1 LQQALELYY
10 TKPLDKSMKNRFLFI
25 VFLFFLSCSNSPR
38 YLKNNNRA
46 SKSSLKKTGKK
57 NRSGKSRKITKHR
70 KIIKGVS
77 SFYAEDFHG
86 KLTANGEVYDMY
98 GLTAAHKTLPLNTV
112 CRVTNLENDKSL
124 ILRINDRGPYIKGR
138 ILDCSYGAA
147 KKLDFINQGTTKVKI
162 EVIEWGDNKYMKH
175 RTLK

>member
-1 LQQALELYY
+1 M
-10 TKPLDKSMKNRFLFI
+10 KKIIPLIITAILCNA
-25 VFLFFLSCSNSPR
+25 CSNSPR
-38 YLKNNNRA
+38 YRAGSDSPKNIKTKNLPELKT
-46 SKSSLKKTGKK
+46 KT
-57 NRSGKSRKITKHR
+57 SVKHR
-70 KIIKGVS
+70 RIMKGIS

-98 GLTAAHKTLPLNTV
+98 GLTAAHKTLPLNTIV
-112 CRVTNLENDKSL
+112 RVTNLANSKSL

-147 KKLDFINQGTTKVKI
+147 KKLDFVNQGTTEVKI

-175 RTLK
+175 RN

>member
-1 LQQALELYY
+1 MKSKILIY
-10 TKPLDKSMKNRFLFI
+10 TIIISST
-25 VFLFFLSCSNSPR
+25 FFNCGNAPR
-38 YLKNNNRA
+38 YYKSDNTNVNRTSKKV
-46 SKSSLKKTGKK
+46 SKSGKE
-57 NRSGKSRKITKHR
+57 NKSKGHR
-70 KIIKGVS
+70 KIIKGIS

-98 GLTAAHKTLPLNTV
+98 GLTAAHKTMPLNTI
-112 CRVTNLENDKSL
+112 CRVTNLENNKSL

-162 EVIEWGDNKYMKH
+162 EVIEWGDDKYMKH